1 MSRRRSENP
10 GRSPGRWRSARNVAT
25 TGVRGTL
32 VGALVVAVAA
42 SAALAS
48 STSRSVSASSGATS
62 ATATYRAV
70 SGTAGVPDAN
80 LRLAIVRNGRTLF
93 DAPVNADFCGNQ
105 CWPDVWPGHGFL
117 RVADIEANGSPD
129 VVLDLYSGG
138 AHCCSIVEVY
148 RFDAAAGAYRIVQ
161 HNFWDPGASLERIDG
176 AYEFVSADDHFAYT
190 FAAFAFSGLPL
201 AIWSFGAGRFIDV
214 TRRFPA
220 LIAANATRQWG
231 AYLANRA
238 QGYGLGFIAAWA
250 ADEDLLGRGAK
261 VAATLAQQRRE
272 GGLRSAGGYS
282 ASGNA
287 FIAALQ
293 RFLVKHGYTS

>member
-1 MSRRRSENP
+1 VVVVF
-10 GRSPGRWRSARNVAT
+10 AAT
-25 TGVRGTL
+25 
-32 VGALVVAVAA
+32 
-42 SAALAS
+42 AALAS
-48 STSRSVSASSGATS
+48 ATTRTVSASAGTTTATASYHEVSGA
-62 ATATYRAV
+62 A
-70 SGTAGVPDAN
+70 GTPYSN
-80 LRLAIVRNGRTLF
+80 LRLAIVRAGRTLF
-93 DAPVNADFCGNQ
+93 DAPVQADFCGSQ

-148 RFDAAAGAYRIVQ
+148 RFDAAAGVYRVVQ
-161 HNFWDPGASLERIDG
+161 HNFWDPGASLERIGG

-201 AIWSFGAGRFIDV
+201 AVWSFEAGRFVDV

-220 LIAANATRQWG
+220 LIAADAARQWSS
-231 AYLANRA
+231 YLANRA

-250 ADEDLLGRGAK
+250 ADEDLLGRSSD
-261 VAATLAQQRRE
+261 VSATLVQQRRAGE
-272 GGLRSAGGYS
+272 LRSAGGYS
-282 ASGNA
+282 PSGDA

-293 RFLVKHGYTS
+293 RFLVRYGYTH